1 MIENYNKKKPSQ
13 YGHELI
19 HQQAIAVQ
27 YPLVRKKEN
36 PSQDTLFVNG
46 YSVLCTTSTLWKK
59 IVLKLVGMLTGSKSI
74 HVYSF
79 QNCEEAFL
87 FSHQLIFRFK
97 LRNTKDIYTDFQQ
110 PEIKA
115 CNRTTS
121 SSTNQAQRS
130 VTRSLLI
137 LICAIDRYFNSHN
150 FQQRGLEE

>member
-1 MIENYNKKKPSQ
+1 MIENYNKKNPSQ
-13 YGHELI
+13 HGHELI

-79 QNCEEAFL
+79 
-87 FSHQLIFRFK
+87 
-97 LRNTKDIYTDFQQ
+97 
-110 PEIKA
+110 
-115 CNRTTS
+115 
-121 SSTNQAQRS
+121 
-130 VTRSLLI
+130 
-137 LICAIDRYFNSHN
+137 
-150 FQQRGLEE
+150 